1 MKNRE
6 RLQFTGQGGEYFKIW
21 IVNLLLSILT
31 LGMYSAWAKVR
42 RNQYFY
48 RHTRLAGA
56 CFDYHGDPKAI
67 LKGRMIAVVLV
78 AAYTLA
84 GTFSPHIALAIL
96 LAILLLMPW
105 LLKRSLRFRL
115 YNSSYRGL
123 RFAFYGK
130 TGGAYLNW
138 LAWPLA
144 SALSLGV
151 LWPLTQQ
158 RIVRYM
164 RDNSAYGNALFRF
177 AAGTGGFYKIYL
189 LVIPM
194 LVAIFVLLLVASQL
208 VIPDHVE
215 QRMAVGGALAGIGTY
230 LGLLIFGYPYVS
242 ARMQNLIWN
251 HTQLAG
257 VHRFASDIKA
267 SGLFGIMFSNLL
279 LTLLTLGLY
288 KPFGDIRLARYRI
301 EHISLIPGAD
311 LENIVAGIESQAA
324 AAGEEIAEMFD
335 LDISL

>member
-31 LGMYSAWAKVR
+31 LGIYSAWAKVR

-67 LKGRMIAVVLV
+67 LKGRIIAVVLV
-78 AAYTLA
+78 VAYTLA
-84 GTFSPHIALAIL
+84 GRFSPLIALAIL
-96 LAILLLMPW
+96 LLILLVMPW

-130 TGGAYLNW
+130 TGGAYLSW

-144 SALSLGV
+144 SALSVGL

-177 AAGTGGFYKIYL
+177 TAGTGGFYKIYL

-208 VIPDHVE
+208 VIPDDVE
-215 QRMAVGGALAGIGTY
+215 QRMAVGGALAGIGAY
-230 LGLLIFGYPYVS
+230 LGMLIFGYPYVS
-242 ARMQNLIWN
+242 ARLQNLIWN
-251 HTQLAG
+251 NTQLAG
-257 VHRFASDIKA
+257 VHRFTSEVKA

-279 LTLLTLGLY
+279 LTLLTLGFY
-288 KPFGDIRLARYRI
+288 KPFADIRLARYRI

-324 AAGEEIAEMFD
+324 ATGEEIAEMFD
-335 LDISL
+335 FDIAL